1 MSVTLTRTDGV
12 AHLVLDR
19 PDKGNALNVELSG
32 DIRSALE
39 EAAEHPG
46 VLVIESSTPGT
57 FVSGADIADL
67 RRRTRVEALARLN
80 HNLFLAIEE
89 YPWPT
94 VAVVDG
100 PALGGGCELALA
112 CDMRVTTTR
121 STWGLPEVTLGI
133 IPSAGG
139 MHRLPRIVGWGV
151 ASELILSG
159 RRIDG
164 VEAHRIGM
172 ANRVCDVDDLD
183 RVVADLLRD
192 LGRASSTATRYAK
205 EAMRAPADRSRVADA
220 ALQAL
225 CFESEDARQRLDAFL
240 ERRARSRA

>member
-1 MSVTLTRTDGV
+1 MSVSLVRRDGV
-12 AHLVLDR
+12 ARLVLDR
-19 PDKGNALNVELSG
+19 PDKGNALNAEMSR
-32 DIRSALE
+32 DIRAALD
-39 EAAEHPG
+39 EAAAEPA
-46 VLVIESSTPGT
+46 VLVVESSTPGM
-57 FVSGADIADL
+57 FVAGADIADL
-67 RRRTRVEALARLN
+67 RQRTRVEALARLN
-80 HNLFLAIEE
+80 HNLFLALEE

-112 CDMRVTTTR
+112 CDVRVATSR

-164 VEAHRIGM
+164 TEAHRIGL
-172 ANRVCDVDDLD
+172 ANRVCDTEDLEG
-183 RVVADLLRD
+183 VVADLLRD
-192 LGRASSTATRYAK
+192 LGRASPTATRYAK
-205 EAMRAPADRSRVADA
+205 EAMRAPADRSRLADA

-225 CFESEDARQRLDAFL
+225 CFESDDARERLDAFL
-240 ERRARSRA
+240 ARRGRNRA